1 MSGREPTKE
10 YDMARS
16 LAGRGKKY
24 REVAQLVDEDR
35 QYTPEEGVEL
45 VKRVSISKFDGA
57 VELHIRLGVDPRH
70 ADQVVR
76 GVVVLPHGTGKR
88 PRIVAF
94 AQGDKMREAEEAGAD
109 VVGGDDVAKRIQDGW
124 VDFDVAVATPDMM
137 GVVGRLGR
145 VLGPRGLMPNP
156 RTGTVTADIGHA
168 IEEIRKG
175 RVEFRVDRTGI
186 IHVPIGKV
194 SFEPQQLLD
203 NLATMVDAVVR
214 AKPTGAR
221 GTYVRSVALAPTM
234 GPGIRLDA
242 GATAALHAA

>member
-1 MSGREPTKE
+1 
-10 YDMARS
+10 MARS
-16 LAGRGKKY
+16 LAHRGKKY
-24 REVAQLVDEDR
+24 REVAQLVEDDR
-35 QYTPEEGVEL
+35 QYAPAEGVEL
-45 VKRVSISKFDGA
+45 VKKVSISSFDGSI
-57 VELHIRLGVDPRH
+57 ELHMRLGVDPRH

-76 GVVVLPHGTGKR
+76 GVVVLPHGTGKQ

-109 VVGGDDVAKRIQDGW
+109 LVGGDDVAKRITDGW

-156 RTGTVTADIGHA
+156 RTGTVTQDIGHA

-194 SFEPQQLLD
+194 SFAAQQLEE
-203 NLATMVDAVVR
+203 NLSAMVDAIIR
-214 AKPTGAR
+214 AKPSGAR
-221 GTYVRSVALAPTM
+221 GTYVRSVSLSPTM
-234 GPGIRLDA
+234 GPGVRLDTA
-242 GATAALHAA
+242 AAAALHAV